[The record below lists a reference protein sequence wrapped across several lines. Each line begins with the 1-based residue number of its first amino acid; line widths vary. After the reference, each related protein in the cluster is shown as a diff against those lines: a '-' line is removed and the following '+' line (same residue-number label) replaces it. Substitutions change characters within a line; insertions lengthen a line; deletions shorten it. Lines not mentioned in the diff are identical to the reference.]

1 MEKDEGSLHN
11 PNTDAIIHVRRE
23 GKRWAIDLEDLS
35 RAVKQLPE
43 LRDSPKVSQL
53 VEDKA
58 VITRT
63 SKGIRDQVI
72 SLHERTG
79 HPHVEAMCKIESVV

>member
-1 MEKDEGSLHN
+1 MK
-11 PNTDAIIHVRRE
+11 E
-23 GKRWAIDLEDLS
+23 GKRWSIDLEDLT

-53 VEDKA
+53 VEAKA

-63 SKGIRDQVI
+63 SKAIRDQVI
-72 SLHERTG
+72 
-79 HPHVEAMCKIESVV
+79 